1 MLTYKQYF
9 TDDIQ
14 LHLYLHTQFH
24 MHTKGSLLTSIKP
37 NANEGFCM
45 AIMFF
50 FYYTEILWKSST
62 FFTIY
67 DHISFQDQNMMLPP
81 QKFIFSVSSLTTEN

>member
-24 MHTKGSLLTSIKP
+24 MHTKGSVVISIKP
-37 NANEGFCM
+37 NAGGFLHGHHV
-45 AIMFF
+45 IL
-50 FYYTEILWKSST
+50 YYTKILRKNST

-67 DHISFQDQNMMLPP
+67 DHILFQDQNMTLPP
-81 QKFIFSVSSLTTEN
+81 